1 MTEINKNYLELDF
14 DTNKQNLID
23 YLKTKK
29 DLTDYDYEGS
39 AINTILDTLSYNT
52 MYNAIY
58 SNMIVNESFLDT
70 AIKRDS
76 VVSKAKMLSYVPSSA
91 TASSAIID
99 ITINTDKILSN
110 ILIPKGTKF
119 TSKVE
124 SKTYIF
130 TTMQDYLA
138 LPIGNNQYLASNVNI
153 KQGRL
158 VTSTFNAK
166 GDVVESFILK
176 NENIDMDTLNV
187 TIQQSPTNL
196 TYHNCTRIEDIS
208 SFDSNDYQY
217 IVNESYDGYWQIIF
231 GDNILF
237 KKIENN
243 NIIIASYLVTDGE
256 QADGIST
263 FSAETINGYI
273 DFKIETKQKSI
284 GGGAKESI
292 ESIRTLAPLSFA
304 DQKKLTTDKSYKI
317 QLSKIPTIKNS
328 VDSISV
334 WGGQDNEPPKCGTV
348 FVSLKPKQGKVIT
361 NSIKETIINSY
372 INKNHMVTMK
382 TEFIDPE
389 YLYIDISTIF
399 KYNNA
404 LTSKSTDELINLVEN
419 RIKQYSK
426 SYLEYFK
433 TNFEFSPFCTDI
445 DNTDSSISSNLT
457 SIRLKRKI
465 KLKLNIESTYSV
477 RFLNS
482 VLPGTIKTTY
492 FDYNESNR
500 ISNDRYYLDD
510 DSSGNIR
517 LMKLSADSKQIIVKS
532 KIGEI
537 DYKTGNLTITSFTP
551 INYIDSDILSISAEP
566 TIKNVTTLRNH
577 ILSIDNI
584 NVTGVVDVSSI

>member
-317 QLSKIPTIKNS
+317 QLSKIPTIKIS

-334 WGGQDNEPPKCGTV
+334 WGGHDNEPPKCGTV
-348 FVSLKPKQGKVIT
+348 FVSLKPT
-361 NSIKETIINSY
+361 
-372 INKNHMVTMK
+372 
-382 TEFIDPE
+382 P
-389 YLYIDISTIF
+389 
-399 KYNNA
+399 
-404 LTSKSTDELINLVEN
+404 
-419 RIKQYSK
+419 
-426 SYLEYFK
+426 
-433 TNFEFSPFCTDI
+433 CC
-445 DNTDSSISSNLT
+445 
-457 SIRLKRKI
+457 
-465 KLKLNIESTYSV
+465 
-477 RFLNS
+477 FLNK
-482 VLPGTIKTTY
+482 V
-492 FDYNESNR
+492 
-500 ISNDRYYLDD
+500 
-510 DSSGNIR
+510 
-517 LMKLSADSKQIIVKS
+517 
-532 KIGEI
+532 
-537 DYKTGNLTITSFTP
+537 
-551 INYIDSDILSISAEP
+551 
-566 TIKNVTTLRNH
+566 
-577 ILSIDNI
+577 
-584 NVTGVVDVSSI
+584 